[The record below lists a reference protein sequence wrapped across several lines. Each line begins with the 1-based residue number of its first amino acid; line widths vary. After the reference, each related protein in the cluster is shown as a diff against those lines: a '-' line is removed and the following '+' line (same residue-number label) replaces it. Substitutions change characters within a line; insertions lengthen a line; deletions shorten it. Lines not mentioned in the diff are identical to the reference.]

1 MYRTFIFVIA
11 VFFATVVWQPAGAAV
26 EGRINNTFSV
36 TDSPLDI
43 AVSIDG
49 KWIFVLV
56 EGGKVRVFSPD
67 GELNDEIQVD
77 PSMDRIDVTGLAAA
91 KLSDKIVLSIQKTGI
106 VQEILFDF
114 VMEINTK
121 GSPSRGP
128 VDAPVVLALFTDFQ

>member
-1 MYRTFIFVIA
+1 MYRTSIFIIA
-11 VFFATVVWQPAGAAV
+11 VFFATVVSQPAGAAV
-26 EGRINNTFSV
+26 DGRINNTFSV
-36 TDSPLDI
+36 KDSPLDI

-67 GELNDEIQVD
+67 GKLNDEIQVD

-91 KLSDKIVLSIQKTGI
+91 KLRDKIVLSSRKTGK
-106 VQEILFDF
+106 VQEILLDF
-114 VMEINTK
+114 VMEINTS

-128 VDAPVVLALFTDFQ
+128 VKAPVVLALFTDFQ

>member
-1 MYRTFIFVIA
+1 MYRTFIFIIA

-36 TDSPLDI
+36 KDSPLDI

-67 GELNDEIQVD
+67 GKLNDEIQVD

-91 KLSDKIVLSIQKTGI
+91 KLRDKIVLSSRKTGK

-114 VMEINTK
+114 VMEINTS
-121 GSPSRGP
+121 GSPSSGP
-128 VDAPVVLALFTDFQ
+128 VEAPVVLALFTDFQ